1 MPPDDFP
8 LIRKLMA
15 RQDLTRAESRE
26 LLRSVLQVDD
36 EGWKILAFSVA
47 SQTKGETAEEM
58 LGFLDAMADLTGP
71 YPMDLPDSVMDIASA
86 GGSGLRKVNVST
98 LSALVVGEPAAPVAK
113 HSFFRVTSLTGSAD
127 AVRAIGIEVPRMTLP
142 AMERALKTVG
152 VAFYSPV
159 FVSPELGNLANFGMT
174 LARKGVNVPTP
185 FHMLAPIFTP
195 LKLRW
200 RMFGLNRM
208 NSFELLTGIFRG
220 QGYEGALAVR
230 GEDGL
235 DEVSL
240 AAPTRVKGFRGAEEV
255 DFVLAPEDAG
265 LRTARQEEVQP
276 ATAEESLRDF
286 LRIAHGAERGPKR
299 DLVALNSAVAFW
311 LTGRAAS
318 IGEGVELAISR
329 LESGEVARKIDALCE
344 LMGSPEALARARREA
359 LSPA

>member
-1 MPPDDFP
+1 MAPDDFP

-15 RQDLTRAESRE
+15 REDLTRAEGRE
-26 LLRSVLQVDD
+26 LLRSVLRVDH

-47 SQTKGETAEEM
+47 SQTKGETVEEM

-98 LSALVVGEPAAPVAK
+98 LAALVVGEPAAPVAK

-127 AVRAIGIEVPRMTLP
+127 AVRAIGIEVPRTTLP
-142 AMERALKTVG
+142 LMERALRSVG

-159 FVSPELGNLANFGMT
+159 FVSPELGTLANFGMT
-174 LARKGVNVPTP
+174 LAAKGVNVPTP

-208 NSFELLTGIFRG
+208 NSFELLTEIFRG
-220 QGYEGALAVR
+220 QGYEGAFAVR

-240 AAPTRVKGFRGAEEV
+240 AAPTRIKGFRDGEDL
-255 DFVLAPEDAG
+255 DFVLRPEDVG

-276 ATAEESLRDF
+276 ASAEESLRDF
-286 LRIAHGAERGPKR
+286 LRIAHGVERGPKR
-299 DLVALNSAVAFW
+299 DLVALNSAVAFY

-318 IGEGVELAISR
+318 IADGVELAVRR
-329 LESGEVARKIDALCE
+329 LESGEVAAKIAALCE
-344 LMGSPEALARARREA
+344 LMGSPEALEQGRREA
-359 LSPA
+359 LA

>member
-1 MPPDDFP
+1 MAPDDFP
-8 LIRKLMA
+8 LIRRLMQ

-26 LLRSVLQVDD
+26 LLRSVLQTDR

-47 SQTKGETAEEM
+47 SQTKGETVEEM
-58 LGFLDAMADLTGP
+58 LGFLDAMADLTGA

-86 GGSGLRKVNVST
+86 GGSGLRKLNVST

-127 AVRAIGIEVPRMTLP
+127 AVRALGIEVPRATLP
-142 AMERALKTVG
+142 QIEQALKTVG

-159 FVSPELGNLANFGMT
+159 FVSPELGTLANFGMT
-174 LARKGVNVPTP
+174 LAAKGVNVPTP

-195 LKLRW
+195 LQLRY
-200 RMFGLNRM
+200 RMFGINRM
-208 NSFELLTGIFRG
+208 NSFELLTEIFRG

-240 AAPTRVKGFRGAEEV
+240 AAPTRLRGFRGEEEI
-255 DFVLAPEDAG
+255 DRVLTPEQVG
-265 LRTARQEEVQP
+265 LKTVRQEEIQP
-276 ATAEESLRDF
+276 ASAEQSLADF
-286 LRIAHGAERGPKR
+286 LRIAHGVERGPKR
-299 DLVALNSAVAFW
+299 DLVALNSAVALY
-311 LTGRAAS
+311 LTGRAPS
-318 IGEGVELAISR
+318 IAEGVELAVRR
-329 LESGEVARKIDALCE
+329 LESGQVADKITALVE

-359 LSPA
+359 LTGR